1 MISVVSTAVF
11 FFMLFEAFTTR
22 RTPHLSRG
30 NTSLSYTFSNEK
42 NIFVSSKNLNSSKEF
57 FKSISPAVK
66 ERVIVLKNN
75 NEFSHTGRRTAS
87 FAGLLTIIGLPT
99 HHSNLASF
107 QIPASPI
114 MEGIVDLHNDI
125 MFFLVFIITFV
136 LYLLSVCIINFS
148 ERSVN
153 TSVRNYGVAGDALT
167 HNTAIEVI

>member
-11 FFMLFEAFTTR
+11 FFMLFEAFTAR
-22 RTPHLSRG
+22 RTSHLSRG

-42 NIFVSSKNLNSSKEF
+42 NIFVNSKDLNGSKEF
-57 FKSISPAVK
+57 FKSISPAAK
-66 ERVIVLKNN
+66 ERIVVLKNK
-75 NEFSHTGRRTAS
+75 NEFSHAGRRTVS
-87 FAGLLTIIGLPT
+87 IAGLLTVIGLPT
-99 HHSNLASF
+99 HHSSLASF

>member
-1 MISVVSTAVF
+1 
-11 FFMLFEAFTTR
+11 MLFEAFTTR

-30 NTSLSYTFSNEK
+30 NTSISYTFSSDK
-42 NIFVSSKNLNSSKEF
+42 NTFISAKNLNISKEF
-57 FKSISPAVK
+57 FSSISPAAK
-66 ERVIVLKNN
+66 EHIVVLQNK
-75 NEFSHTGRRTAS
+75 NEFSRAGRRHTAS
-87 FAGLLTIIGLPT
+87 VSGLLTVIGLPT
-99 HHSNLASF
+99 HHSSLASF

-153 TSVRNYGVAGDALT
+153 TGVRNYGVAGDALT